1 MSEYIHKIVLRV
13 KTLARWLLGS
23 RAMREFRQHGLWY
36 ASMAVLLTLLGL
48 GSYAYRTRNLPPHA
62 SEKPEELPAQAAAA
76 PVQADLWTPFE
87 TPGPTEEPA
96 PVFVEPLAGEV
107 IGEYAPDALV
117 WSQTLGQWQTHPAV
131 DILGSPGEA
140 VCACADGTVID
151 AYRDSLWGNVIVLE
165 HADGLT
171 STYAGLNT
179 LNMVTVGETVRAGET
194 ISAVGQSASCETELP
209 AHLHFALERDG
220 EPVALA
226 ALMPK
231 NEE

>member
-1 MSEYIHKIVLRV
+1 MRQDQNVQNDWLDR
-13 KTLARWLLGS
+13 LA
-23 RAMREFRQHGLWY
+23 F
-36 ASMAVLLTLLGL
+36 
-48 GSYAYRTRNLPPHA
+48 
-62 SEKPEELPAQAAAA
+62 PEEDTAAWTDEAKAAEFDARLRRRRRPYIIGMRLLAAAA
-76 PVQADLWTPFE
+76 MLTA
-87 TPGPTEEPA
+87 
-96 PVFVEPLAGEV
+96 VFVGV
-107 IGEYAPDALV
+107 K
-117 WSQTLGQWQTHPAV
+117 QWQTHPAV

-220 EPVALA
+220 EPMALA